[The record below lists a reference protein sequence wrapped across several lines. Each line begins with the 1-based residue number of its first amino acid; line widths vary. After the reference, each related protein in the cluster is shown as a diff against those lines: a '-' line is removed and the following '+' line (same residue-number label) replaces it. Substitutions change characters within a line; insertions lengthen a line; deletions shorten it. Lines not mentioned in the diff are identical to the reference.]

1 MKKKTDEQIETEFNK
16 LIMEDLTD
24 KEFNSYV
31 FEWYDV
37 DNILDIMDNWDID
50 VKKDTIKELKNIIK
64 RRKKRQ
70 KNQFNIFDYL
80 DVKTLAEDLGLDVDD
95 SNWILEK
102 EDDRGTFSVF
112 EEK

>member
-1 MKKKTDEQIETEFNK
+1 MKKKTDEQI
-16 LIMEDLTD
+16 
-24 KEFNSYV
+24 
-31 FEWYDV
+31 
-37 DNILDIMDNWDID
+37 
-50 VKKDTIKELKNIIK
+50 
-64 RRKKRQ
+64 

>member
-1 MKKKTDEQIETEFNK
+1 MLMGSIGIKMKKTNK
-16 LIMEDLTD
+16 
-24 KEFNSYV
+24 
-31 FEWYDV
+31 
-37 DNILDIMDNWDID
+37 
-50 VKKDTIKELKNIIK
+50 
-64 RRKKRQ
+64 Q
-70 KNQFNIFDYL
+70 NQFNIFDYL